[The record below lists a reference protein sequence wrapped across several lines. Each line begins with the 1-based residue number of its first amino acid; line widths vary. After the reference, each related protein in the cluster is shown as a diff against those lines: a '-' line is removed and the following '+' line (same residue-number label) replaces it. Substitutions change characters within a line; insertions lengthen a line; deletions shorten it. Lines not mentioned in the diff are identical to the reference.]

1 MIIRSF
7 SLYLDFAA
15 KLFLFSSFELLPKL
29 NSIPQI
35 FLVSQ
40 YKVQTIYLFCWIKLV
55 PFAESGPK
63 IQ

>member
-40 YKVQTIYLFCWIKLV
+40 YKVQTIYLFC
-55 PFAESGPK
+55 
-63 IQ
+63 